1 MAENKD
7 KLGTNPDE
15 MEDFDFDFDADFGGD
30 FFAEE
35 PPPANK
41 REAVART
48 LKTAGKSFAEEFDLR
63 DPDKIEKYKV
73 LVKDYK
79 KTNDKIIKHK
89 IKEQISNL
97 KNEFILDF
105 KNNISLSFS

>member
-7 KLGTNPDE
+7 QLGTNPDE

-63 DPDKIEKYKV
+63 DPDKVEKY
-73 LVKDYK
+73 
-79 KTNDKIIKHK
+79 
-89 IKEQISNL
+89 ISSAIPN
-97 KNEFILDF
+97 
-105 KNNISLSFS
+105 SLSTEFNTLIDVKCSILEELQKTVPVYVC